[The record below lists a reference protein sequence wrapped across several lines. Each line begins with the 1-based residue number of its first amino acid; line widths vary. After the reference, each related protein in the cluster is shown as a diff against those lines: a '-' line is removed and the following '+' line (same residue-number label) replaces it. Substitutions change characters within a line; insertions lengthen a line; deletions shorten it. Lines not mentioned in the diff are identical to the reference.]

1 MSRDPAVLWYFNDW
15 QGGTIT
21 LSRHLKGCYMDL
33 LHAQFNSGHLS
44 LDEIKTVL
52 GSDFGQSWPT
62 LQKKFV
68 KDESTGLYYNSRLI
82 FEAEKRK
89 SYTSSR
95 RQNLNGEKK
104 EKTNIPN
111 HMEIDNV
118 ISLLPKD
125 WIVTEFTY
133 LLDKWAKKRKKKPDT
148 DLAILRVSE
157 LIERYP
163 KWVDAKKAM
172 TEAAN
177 EGWLK
182 FVYSDNYKK
191 ADQEQPKGKYDHERH
206 TIFDKA

>member
-1 MSRDPAVLWYFNDW
+1 MARDPAVLWYFNDW

-44 LDEIKTVL
+44 IEEIKTVL

-68 KDESTGLYYNSRLI
+68 RDESTGLYYNARLI

-89 SYTSSR
+89 SYGSSR
-95 RQNLNGEKK
+95 RENLQGKK
-104 EKTNIPN
+104 ISSP
-111 HMEIDNV
+111 HMEIENV
-118 ISLLPKD
+118 ITFLPSEWNKQ
-125 WIVTEFTY
+125 EFTY
-133 LLDKWAKKRKKKPDT
+133 LLDKWAQKRKKKPDT

-163 KWVDAKKAM
+163 VWADAKKAM
-172 TEAAN
+172 TEAAS

-191 ADQEQPKGKYDHERH
+191 AEPEGGRYAHERV